1 VEKATGGMKVG
12 QSNDGKIVVESS
24 DAKLGRRKVLA
35 GKEAGVTLNVV
46 SEGSV
51 GAGKAVS
58 EREAMSLLTRFQF
71 PSKRW
76 YDRVGQ
82 LSGGERRRLQLLQ
95 VLARAPNVL
104 LLDEPSNDLD
114 INTLTTLEEYLTEE
128 FEGCLVV
135 VSHDS
140 VFVNKVAEHLF
151 VFEGDGVVRD
161 FLGSYTGQ
169 SGARSR
175 SRLLSLILLIP
186 SLSLS
191 LSLAD
196 YVEYHLDKV
205 SEQRKEGKKK
215 PPAEVAATTNEA
227 KPTQSQK
234 IPKAEAASP
243 SPAGGAAKGGG
254 NVSFAERKEIQK
266 LESAIEKAQQKI
278 AEIQSKVDSSPNVGY
293 SVLADWT
300 KEIEKLKKQVE
311 EKEARWLELSS
322 N

>member
-1 VEKATGGMKVG
+1 
-12 QSNDGKIVVESS
+12 
-24 DAKLGRRKVLA
+24 
-35 GKEAGVTLNVV
+35 
-46 SEGSV
+46 
-51 GAGKAVS
+51 
-58 EREAMSLLTRFQF
+58 MS
-71 PSKRW
+71 P
-76 YDRVGQ
+76 
-82 LSGGERRRLQLLQ
+82 QLL
-95 VLARAPNVL
+95 A
-104 LLDEPSNDLD
+104 S
-114 INTLTTLEEYLTEE
+114 
-128 FEGCLVV
+128 LVV
-135 VSHDS
+135 
-140 VFVNKVAEHLF
+140 N
-151 VFEGDGVVRD
+151 RPN
-161 FLGSYTGQ
+161 
-169 SGARSR
+169 
-175 SRLLSLILLIP
+175 LSP
-186 SLSLS
+186 SFPLA
-191 LSLAD
+191 LAD

-215 PPAEVAATTNEA
+215 PPAEVAATTNET

-234 IPKAEAASP
+234 IPKAEAASPSPSP